1 MCINVWW
8 GMAHFNPRIGLFLQ
22 PIHPPEHHPGVTLHD
37 DLDLLVELDRLG
49 FHEAWIGEH
58 HSTGW
63 ETLPSPAAF
72 IAAAA
77 ERTRSLRLGSGV
89 VALPQ
94 HHPLTVAGTYSQLDH
109 QTRGRVMLGVGP
121 GGGLPSDPRTF
132 GLDPAR
138 LRDRFLER
146 FDVLM
151 RLWQSDEP
159 ITVFGDGFEMH
170 EALLQVKPHTQPHPE
185 MAIVCGMNEPSLRR
199 IGQHGLRWLAG
210 VPSERFDDAWS
221 VVEAAAAEVGRSADR
236 HQATIPVTVFVAGSD
251 EEALECIAAGATRER
266 FEFALGVNAKPDNG
280 VAAGAWPEHLAAQP
294 SSLIGG
300 PPTVAA
306 KLSALLERTGAGGV
320 MVTHKT
326 WAGREAT
333 LTSYGRFMREVVPQV
348 SGHAARLEAAAAA
361 ATRLNTTQ
369 DD

>member
-1 MCINVWW
+1 MASTNV
-8 GMAHFNPRIGLFLQ
+8 RVGLFLQ

-37 DLDLLVELDRLG
+37 DLNLMVELDRLG

-94 HHPLTVAGTYSQLDH
+94 HHPLVVAGTYSQLDH

-121 GGGLPSDPRTF
+121 GGGLPSDPLTF
-132 GLDPAR
+132 GLSPER
-138 LRDRFLER
+138 LRDRFIER

-151 RLWQSDEP
+151 RLWGSEEP
-159 ITVFGDGFEMH
+159 VTIQGDGFEMH

-185 MAIVCGMNEPSLRR
+185 MAIVCGMNEPSLTR
-199 IGQHGLRWLAG
+199 IGQHGLRWLVG
-210 VPSERFDDAWS
+210 VGPERFDEAWQI
-221 VVEAAAAEVGRSADR
+221 AQAGAEHAGRTADR
-236 HQATIPVTVFVAGSD
+236 QQATIPVTAFVADS
-251 EEALECIAAGATRER
+251 EEQAQDQIAAGALRER
-266 FEFALGVNAKPDNG
+266 FEFALGVNAKPGNG
-280 VAAGAWPEHLAAQP
+280 MGEDAWLSHLIAQP
-294 SSLIGG
+294 TSLIGS
-300 PPTVAA
+300 PNMVAD
-306 KLSALLERTGAGGV
+306 KLAALLEATGAGGV

-326 WAGREAT
+326 WAGPTAT
-333 LTSYGRFMREVVPQV
+333 LESYGRLMREVVPKVTGHTARLQQAA
-348 SGHAARLEAAAAA
+348 HAAS
-361 ATRLNTTQ
+361 RLNQ
-369 DD
+369 NPSV